1 MRINSLLGVM
11 LAIFIIGILSGC
23 KNLTPVEASR
33 SAADDTRMLI
43 SGNVSDEVRAKKL
56 IEIVNKLEKE
66 LETYNEKQ
74 VAHNKIIVAKNAN
87 FDASSNE
94 MKALYDAFNE
104 DTLTMYRL
112 IAETHMKMKTLATEE
127 EWAFISRPKNRI
139 GGY

>member
-1 MRINSLLGVM
+1 
-11 LAIFIIGILSGC
+11 
-23 KNLTPVEASR
+23 
-33 SAADDTRMLI
+33 
-43 SGNVSDEVRAKKL
+43 
-56 IEIVNKLEKE
+56 
-66 LETYNEKQ
+66 
-74 VAHNKIIVAKNAN
+74 
-87 FDASSNE
+87 